1 MSLRVQVIQCN
12 HSVAKMAEKSP
23 LSAEELQKLLR
34 MLIKRA
40 DGEEA
45 TDFEE
50 ISEAR
55 DCVREKD
62 IQRIIDLG
70 LGRGVDATDRTPW
83 KNKTSFQVRPVTID
97 NIIGTEEGGGEQSY
111 EREITNASET
121 RGQVRA
127 SITDPK
133 ATVTIGVEGTYTHS
147 SSSRYKV
154 IGTKVLNRTISFKAH
169 CNDGDIKL
177 PPGSDTFETWL
188 CKWILKNAEEVI
200 YDDVPR
206 EEYIPERVRDHVQDE
221 IVQQKEM
228 ADYEN
233 IRAIQ
238 RDIVNVPARRKPLPI
253 ARKKRVPIAKIQP
266 VVSSRHETVVQK
278 VELHMTESK
287 IAEIC
292 SKFISQYKVTHYVSS
307 IQLGASGYEVITES
321 RKGRKFGAGTHIGV
335 QKIAAGSASGSHSK
349 NHHKKTTDVRKIGVI
364 ELKDGIATVKRGTHN
379 EAVVGIQVRP
389 ISDLMSSQKLKEI
402 LQKALVRYTESKGDA
417 SGKSM
422 KAGVACFKKYYE

>member
-1 MSLRVQVIQCN
+1 MVQCDHCI
-12 HSVAKMAEKSP
+12 ATMAEKSP
-23 LSAEELQKLLR
+23 LSAEELQKLMR
-34 MLIKRA
+34 MLLKKV

-45 TDFEE
+45 TDFDE
-50 ISEAR
+50 IGEAR
-55 DCVREKD
+55 DCIREKD

-83 KNKTSFQVRPVTID
+83 KNKTSFQVRPVTTD
-97 NIIGTEEGGGEQSY
+97 NIIGIEEGGGEQSY

-133 ATVTIGVEGTYTHS
+133 ATVSIGVEGTYAHS

-188 CKWILKNAEEVI
+188 CNWILKNR
-200 YDDVPR
+200 DDLPR
-206 EEYIPERVRDHVQDE
+206 EEYFPERVDHAVQNE
-221 IVQQKEM
+221 IVQQ
-228 ADYEN
+228 
-233 IRAIQ
+233 I
-238 RDIVNVPARRKPLPI
+238 
-253 ARKKRVPIAKIQP
+253 PIAKIQP
-266 VVSSRHETVVQK
+266 GVSFHHETVVQK

-321 RKGRKFGAGTHIGV
+321 RKGHKFGAGTHIGV

-349 NHHKKTTDVRKIGVI
+349 NHHKKTTDVR
-364 ELKDGIATVKRGTHN
+364 A
-379 EAVVGIQVRP
+379 
-389 ISDLMSSQKLKEI
+389 
-402 LQKALVRYTESKGDA
+402 
-417 SGKSM
+417 
-422 KAGVACFKKYYE
+422 

>member
-1 MSLRVQVIQCN
+1 MVQCD
-12 HSVAKMAEKSP
+12 HSIATMAEKSP

-34 MLIKRA
+34 MLLKKA
-40 DGEEA
+40 DSEEA

-50 ISEAR
+50 ISEAT
-55 DCVREKD
+55 DCIREKD

-83 KNKTSFQVRPVTID
+83 NNKTSFQVRPVTID

-111 EREITNASET
+111 EREITNSTET
-121 RGQVRA
+121 QGEVRA

-133 ATVTIGVEGTYTHS
+133 ATVSIGVEGTYTHT

-169 CNDGDIKL
+169 CNDSDIKL

-188 CKWILKNAEEVI
+188 CKWILKNREGVT
-200 YDDVPR
+200 YDDLP
-206 EEYIPERVRDHVQDE
+206 PEKDFPDRVN
-221 IVQQKEM
+221 QK
-228 ADYEN
+228 
-233 IRAIQ
+233 I
-238 RDIVNVPARRKPLPI
+238 
-253 ARKKRVPIAKIQP
+253 
-266 VVSSRHETVVQK
+266 
-278 VELHMTESK
+278 LHILTESE

-321 RKGRKFGAGTHIGV
+321 RKGHKLGMGTHIGV

-349 NHHKKTTDVRKIGVI
+349 NQHKKTTDVRKIGVI

-389 ISDLMSSQKLKEI
+389 ISDLMTSRKLKEI
-402 LQKALVRYTESKGDA
+402 LQKALVGYTESKGDA

-422 KAGVACFKKYYE
+422 KTSMCDLLRTVLLLLLVL